1 MSKFISLLLATGFS
15 LGLAFAA
22 AGARAADPADHPC
35 KEDVAKFCK
44 GVGAEGGRFRFAAC
58 LTQHERE
65 LTPACLKHVSEM
77 RAKVKDLRAACHADA
92 VRLCKGEKGARG
104 EMLACL
110 DRHEAEVAPACKAA
124 LGQVKRP

>member
-1 MSKFISLLLATGFS
+1 MSKFISALLATGFS
-15 LGLAFAA
+15 IGLAVATPQ
-22 AGARAADPADHPC
+22 ARAADPADRPC
-35 KEDVAKFCK
+35 KDDVAKFCK

-65 LTPACLKHVSEM
+65 LSPACLKHVSLV

-92 VRLCKGEKGARG
+92 VRLCKGEKRARG

-110 DRHEAEVAPACKAA
+110 ERHEAEVAPACKGA
-124 LGQVKRP
+124 LAQVKSP